1 MPWQTSISTVVT
13 AENQRQIGLTGN
25 RPCSGLAP
33 NSLVPIG
40 WTYATEIEVDA
51 EGAAIEVSPET
62 LHQRTVLTSPSGQVC
77 VVDETGVE
85 VGAVSPLILL
95 GAAVLIYYLWRK

>member
-1 MPWQTSISTVVT
+1 MPWETSLSIPVT
-13 AENQRQIGLTGN
+13 AETQRQVGLTGSN
-25 RPCSGLAP
+25 PCSGLAP

-40 WTYATEIEVDA
+40 WTYATQVEVDA
-51 EGAAIEVSPET
+51 EGAAIEGPET
-62 LHQRTVLTSPSGQVC
+62 LHQRTVLISPNGTTC

-85 VGAVSPLILL
+85 VAAVSPLILL